1 MVREC
6 GFPKPKETASFLNYI
21 SKKGNH
27 MPEPDQQSTVTANIP
42 FLFYDVIGRMFP
54 GGFLIIG
61 TFLSSLHFLP
71 SYCFDCCLKATK
83 VSETSVGFATLVIG
97 LAVLLFAA
105 TSTFLG
111 FILAALSNVLVEK
124 MIWRRCNPFDLK
136 GLSKFLGIDI
146 AFLKTQFQLQFG
158 SDPKDDSLN
167 QSSFLCAYYGWKIN
181 PNLGTMQG
189 RWDSDL
195 LAAQSFVLVSV
206 ALIAMAAIEG
216 FIVGFDLFL
225 IVWLIVLAIILC
237 GSCLA
242 FDYHRKKRV
251 YGRFGLFLALS
262 SHAHDKG
269 DAGVK

>member
-1 MVREC
+1 
-6 GFPKPKETASFLNYI
+6 
-21 SKKGNH
+21 
-27 MPEPDQQSTVTANIP
+27 MPESEQQSAVVANIP

-61 TFLSSLHFLP
+61 AFLSSLRFLP
-71 SYCFDCCLKATK
+71 FYCLDSCLKATK

-97 LAVLLFAA
+97 LAVLIFAVTA
-105 TSTFLG
+105 SFLG
-111 FILAALSNVLVEK
+111 FILAALSHVLVER
-124 MIWRRCNPFDLK
+124 IWRRCSPFNLD
-136 GLSKFLGIDI
+136 GLSKFLGIENVG
-146 AFLKTQFQLQFG
+146 FLKTQFQLQFG
-158 SDPKDDSLN
+158 SEPKDGSLN
-167 QSSFLCAYYGWKIN
+167 ESSFLCAYYGWKIN

-206 ALIAMAAIEG
+206 VLIVMAFVEG
-216 FIVGFDLFL
+216 FIAGFELFL

-242 FDYHRKKRV
+242 FNYHRKKRV

-262 SHAHDKG
+262 SHAHDEPKPPQ
-269 DAGVK
+269 AN